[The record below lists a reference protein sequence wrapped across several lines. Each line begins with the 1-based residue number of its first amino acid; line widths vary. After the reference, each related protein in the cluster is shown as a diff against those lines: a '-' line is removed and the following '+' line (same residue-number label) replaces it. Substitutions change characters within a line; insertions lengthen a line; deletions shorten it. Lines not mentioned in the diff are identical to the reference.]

1 MKSIFIA
8 FALVFAIVSGIT
20 ATVGVLHP
28 SWRWPTVSATAV
40 DPA

>member
-20 ATVGVLHP
+20 ATVVVLHP
-28 SWRWPTVSATAV
+28 Q
-40 DPA
+40 PALADCIGNGC